1 MRSLDRCQSIG
12 LRREQSWKVFFRG
25 RRRLPADGLTG
36 EVAFAANGA
45 QTAHQREVRLARG
58 AGFVDV
64 SQKEA
69 ANESRRRTALQI
81 GIVKIASQQIA
92 KLPGNVFELGPT
104 AANAL
109 IQRPAYLVA
118 LRGIDFQQTVQQ

>member
-1 MRSLDRCQSIG
+1 MRSLARCQSIG
-12 LRREQSWKVFFRG
+12 LRRERRWKVVFRES
-25 RRRLPADGLTG
+25 RRLPADGLTG

-45 QTAHQREVRLARG
+45 QTAHQREVCLTRG

-64 SQKEA
+64 SQEEA
-69 ANESRRRTALQI
+69 ANEAGRRTALKI

-92 KLPGNVFELGPT
+92 ELPGNVFELGPT

-109 IQRPAYLVA
+109 IQGSAYLVA